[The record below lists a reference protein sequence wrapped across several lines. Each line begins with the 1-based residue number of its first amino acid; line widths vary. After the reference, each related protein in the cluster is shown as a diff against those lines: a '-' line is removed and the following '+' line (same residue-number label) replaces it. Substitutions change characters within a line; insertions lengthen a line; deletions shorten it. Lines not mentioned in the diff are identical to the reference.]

1 MIRYISNMDSYTEPA
16 YQSVNSYRSKK
27 MQKEWMV
34 TRKCKECNMIVL
46 LREDEFLCSKC
57 SLHSEESEHT
67 ITHGNYLE
75 TML

>member
-1 MIRYISNMDSYTEPA
+1 MEGYSEPA
-16 YQSVNSYRSKK
+16 YTIQMSHRNKK
-27 MQKEWMV
+27 LQKEWMI
-34 TRKCKECNMIVL
+34 TRKCKECSTIVL

-57 SLHSEESEHT
+57 LLHSDESEHT